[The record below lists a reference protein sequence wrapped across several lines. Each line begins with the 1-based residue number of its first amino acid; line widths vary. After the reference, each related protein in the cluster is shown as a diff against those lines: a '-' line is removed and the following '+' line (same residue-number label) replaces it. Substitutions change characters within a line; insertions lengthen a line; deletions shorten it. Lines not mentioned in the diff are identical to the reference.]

1 MSKKILISLSHVSF
15 RRGTSLILKS
25 IDWDTQEGEHWF
37 VMGNNGSGKTTLM
50 EVLMGYLWPQEG
62 SVTILGKKFGHVH
75 LQELRREIGY
85 VSPWIF
91 KRMPD
96 FVPVQDIV
104 ASGMDASVGYFSEIS
119 PSLNMKIKE
128 KLNFFDCDRLI
139 NRPFGTLS
147 SGQQFK
153 VIMARS
159 LVHDPAVLILDE
171 PFSLLDIG
179 SRYTMY
185 RYIDLM
191 GEKDSAPQI
200 IMVTHHFD
208 DITSTFTHGL
218 LMKDGRIY
226 HKGPKDSVLEKSVLA
241 GAFDIP
247 DDMFS
252 AMAASMKQQ

>member
-1 MSKKILISLSHVSF
+1 MSKKTLISLTDVSF
-15 RRGTSLILKS
+15 WRGTNRILKS
-25 IDWDTQEGEHWF
+25 IEWDTWTGEHWF

-62 SVTILGKKFGHVH
+62 SVSVLGKTFGRVY

-96 FVPVQDIV
+96 LIPVQDII
-104 ASGMDASVGYFSEIS
+104 ASGIDASVGYFGEIS
-119 PSLNMKIKE
+119 PSLDAKIKE
-128 KLNFFDCDRLI
+128 KLNFFGCDQLI

-153 VIMARS
+153 VILARS
-159 LVHDPAVLILDE
+159 LIHDPAILILDE
-171 PFSLLDIG
+171 PFSLLDVG

-185 RYIDLM
+185 QYIDSI
-191 GEKDSAPQI
+191 GQKDTAPQI

-218 LMKDGRIY
+218 LLKAGRIY
-226 HKGPKDSVLEKSVLA
+226 RQGPKESVLERDVLA

-247 DDMFS
+247 K
-252 AMAASMKQQ
+252 SMLSGIIA